1 MNNDIDNN
9 EIYIYHNTEK
19 RYMTKDI
26 SVTFVYPED
35 MDNDDIIENIHEV
48 IRIAGENKKFDA
60 YVLDIL
66 EIWKDYEEI

>member
-1 MNNDIDNN
+1 
-9 EIYIYHNTEK
+9 
-19 RYMTKDI
+19 
-26 SVTFVYPED
+26 

-48 IRIAGENKKFDA
+48 ISIAGENKKFNA

>member
-1 MNNDIDNN
+1 
-9 EIYIYHNTEK
+9 
-19 RYMTKDI
+19 MTKDI

-35 MDNDDIIENIHEV
+35 MDNNDIIENIHEV

>member
-1 MNNDIDNN
+1 MNNDIDHN
-9 EIYIYHNTEK
+9 EVYIYHNTEK

-35 MDNDDIIENIHEV
+35 MDNNDIIENIHEV
-48 IRIAGENKKFDA
+48 ISIAGENKKFDA